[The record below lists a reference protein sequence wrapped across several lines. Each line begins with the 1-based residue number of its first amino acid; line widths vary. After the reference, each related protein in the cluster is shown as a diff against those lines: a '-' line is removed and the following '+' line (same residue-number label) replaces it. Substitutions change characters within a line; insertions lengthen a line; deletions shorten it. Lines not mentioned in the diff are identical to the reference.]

1 MSDKTTTKLK
11 DFFKRPYIL
20 PFLSGFIICF
30 VLLSLVGVTYKLT
43 NSYRQKRLRV
53 AFDTN
58 YSDREIRNNE
68 QIMYTNP
75 APRLNIEPSRT
86 EQDLKNQEKWDNAK
100 KTGDFKTLLNLQTGS
115 GFGDKPVAG
124 DCIDTIDFKHNPTIE
139 IPKVSIKDEQAKTIF
154 GQVSLNYM
162 IGMKEN
168 RGSASRGDDII
179 GFSMEFRCQ
188 KYDPKTPFINSFGL
202 DGFIKV
208 DCNEIMFLSPK
219 FKQTL
224 NADSCVRMRDNGSF
238 WLFRDI
244 NGIEYDWNFIGAKEI
259 KDTLQ
264 LEIDVK

>member
-1 MSDKTTTKLK
+1 MIDKTTTKLK
-11 DFFKRPYIL
+11 EFFKRPYVL

-30 VLLSLVGVTYKLT
+30 VVVGLVGIGYTLT

-53 AFDTN
+53 AFDGD
-58 YSDREIRNNE
+58 YARRENRNNE
-68 QIMYTNP
+68 QMMYTNP
-75 APRLNIEPSRT
+75 GPRLNIEPSRT
-86 EQDLKNQEKWDNAK
+86 EQDLRNQEKWDNAK
-100 KTGDFKTLLNLQTGS
+100 KTGDFKTLSSLKTGG
-115 GFGDKPVAG
+115 GFGDMPVEG
-124 DCIDTIDFKHNPTIE
+124 DCIEGLNFKHNPAIDL
-139 IPKVSIKDEQAKTIF
+139 PKISIKDEQARTVF
-154 GQVSLNYM
+154 GQVSLNYI
-162 IGMKEN
+162 IGIKEK
-168 RGSASRGDDII
+168 SASATKGDDII

-208 DCNEIMFLSPK
+208 DCSEIMFLSPK

-244 NGIEYDWNFIGAKEI
+244 NSVEYSWNFIGAKEI